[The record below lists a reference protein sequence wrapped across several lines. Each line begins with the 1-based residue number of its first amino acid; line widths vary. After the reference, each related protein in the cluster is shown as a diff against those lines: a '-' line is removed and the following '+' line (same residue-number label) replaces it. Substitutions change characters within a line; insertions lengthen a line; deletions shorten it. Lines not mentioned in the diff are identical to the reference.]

1 MNTFISPIFIFL
13 NILITLFP
21 IISSQF
27 DDPNLSKIIACM
39 SILHQEI
46 KAEEVD
52 PNIYSAM
59 MLKCYISISESQS
72 RSALSSMEK
81 GQHSLSKSEINRL
94 LDYDSLKDM
103 PQNELKIKSN
113 ELEKNL
119 KKFKKMQEDLM
130 GGRDP
135 EESGE
140 YDEYDYEDEF
150 GAERPSNI
158 NFFSLIPKGIA
169 GIINVFSSYISL
181 FIIFALVYFFLL
193 AIRKMNDAE
202 KITKKKK
209 KNNYD
214 YDDSDEEYDENNKKS
229 YNKSIKSKHKKE
241 KKN

>member
-1 MNTFISPIFIFL
+1 MNTFVSPIFIFL

-46 KAEEVD
+46 KAEEAD

-72 RSALSSMEK
+72 RSILLSMET
-81 GQHSLSKSEINRL
+81 GQNSLSKSEINRL

-119 KKFKKMQEDLM
+119 KKFKKMQEDMM
-130 GGRDP
+130 GGKDL

-169 GIINVFSSYISL
+169 GIISVFVAIFLCLL
-181 FIIFALVYFFLL
+181 FLHLFTFFC
-193 AIRKMNDAE
+193 
-202 KITKKKK
+202 
-209 KNNYD
+209 
-214 YDDSDEEYDENNKKS
+214 
-229 YNKSIKSKHKKE
+229 
-241 KKN
+241 